1 MQKGGFLCLDTM
13 KTGRTAAILQ
23 WLSAGE
29 HHSNLVIAN
38 RTDAK
43 NRKKN
48 PLQIIFHQET
58 RNNQQITANQYL
70 RLPSSHNWKIQ
81 SLPAPGNQV
90 ISSTVATG
98 NGAKQNELM

>member
-1 MQKGGFLCLDTM
+1 M

-29 HHSNLVIAN
+29 HHFNLAIAN
-38 RTDAK
+38 RTNAK
-43 NRKKN
+43 NRKKS
-48 PLQIIFHQET
+48 PLHLISHQET
-58 RNNQQITANQYL
+58 RSSQQITANQYL

-90 ISSTVATG
+90 ISSTVAAG
-98 NGAKQNELM
+98 NGAKQNTLM